1 MNSWRRSR
9 LLNPASWYTAI
20 GMALLGL
27 SLWLPWASASRTAR
41 VEQRADQIADALLL
55 AARGDAPLDDPAA
68 LDHVLA
74 RLHALAAARAVFVA
88 DLERQEPPPDALL
101 LLTNKHYAFQLAVSP
116 VPQNERVGRDT
127 VPALEVVAWPLS
139 RVGPG
144 HCAFFHPENAP
155 RAYTR
160 NLAAGYAGTGRRR
173 PAPGKCH
180 RSAASSDHPSSY
192 RSDDDERW
200 LLY

>member
-1 MNSWRRSR
+1 M
-9 LLNPASWYTAI
+9 NPATWYTAI
-20 GMALLGL
+20 GVGLLGV

-41 VEQRADQIADALLL
+41 VEERADAIADALLQ
-55 AARGDAPLDDPAA
+55 AARGDALSGDAAA
-68 LDHVLA
+68 LDRVLA
-74 RLHALAAARAVFVA
+74 RFHALGEARAVFVA
-88 DLERQEPPPDALL
+88 DLERQEAPADTLL
-101 LLTNKHYAFQLAVSP
+101 LLTNKHYAFQLAVSLL
-116 VPQNERVGRDT
+116 PQQEHAGRDA

-160 NLAAGYAGTGRRR
+160 NLAAGYAGTGGRR
-173 PAPGKCH
+173 PLPGRCH
-180 RSAASSDHPSSY
+180 RDASSPDSPSQY
-192 RSDDDERW
+192 RSYDDERW